1 VRGFMPLSHP
11 SHLCLLMRKGRSVV
25 EMKRQ
30 NTIGDRVNI
39 IFCGQTYGPK
49 CRLSLFRVFAAP
61 AVCLARCLRKGH
73 LYFLFPAKPDSL
85 SSTTRCL
92 LNTPP
97 VLTLYNNTF
106 RPAVY
111 LQVSYFSPNNNPP
124 FTSRYQVFENL
135 KKLEVKNWTHLV
147 KDRKTL
153 CELVQKTKVHKR
165 LLCQQ
170 RKKIIYL
177 KDINGF

>member
-1 VRGFMPLSHP
+1 MPLSHP

-49 CRLSLFRVFAAP
+49 CRLSLFQSICCSSR
-61 AVCLARCLRKGH
+61 LSGKMSSQGH
-73 LYFLFPAKPDSL
+73 LYFLFLAKLTVCPL
-85 SSTTRCL
+85 PL

-97 VLTLYNNTF
+97 VLTLYKNTF
-106 RPAVY
+106 RPVVY

-124 FTSRYQVFENL
+124 FTSRYQVLEDL

-147 KDRKTL
+147 KDRKAQ

-170 RKKIIYL
+170 RKKVIYL